1 MQVKKL
7 EKELAE
13 AERKVAEGEVV
24 RRRLHNQIQELKGGC
39 LRGGCVRPVRGCAAG
54 GGGARQCNR
63 LPLDTDHALDSVVCY
78 QHTTTSVH

>member
-39 LRGGCVRPVRGCAAG
+39 LRGC
-54 GGGARQCNR
+54 
-63 LPLDTDHALDSVVCY
+63 
-78 QHTTTSVH
+78 